1 MKNEDEIQ
9 TGKEKVISGKIGT
22 KNVLK
27 SVSPGRMGF
36 IRSSLRNPVSVS
48 YNGEGMIIAPQGR
61 VDNVDKERLGAL
73 CTGVKFVP
81 YCCEKV

>member
-1 MKNEDEIQ
+1 MKNREEFGED
-9 TGKEKVISGKIGT
+9 KEKK
-22 KNVLK
+22 LK
-27 SVSPGRMGF
+27 SKKVIKDIPAGRMGF
-36 IRSSLRNPVSVS
+36 VRSSLRNPVSVS

-81 YCCEKV
+81 YC